1 MAPPE
6 QSSDSLAVL
15 EDKIRRTV
23 ELVTQLR
30 RERDAALASAG
41 DSAALKTHLS
51 ELTREVETLRADR
64 DTVRGRIGKL
74 LEQIDSL
81 SAP

>member
-1 MAPPE
+1 MAPQE
-6 QSSDSLAVL
+6 ESSDSLAVL
-15 EDKIRRTV
+15 EDKIRRAV
-23 ELVTQLR
+23 ELVAQLR

-41 DSAALKTHLS
+41 DSSSLRTELS
-51 ELTREVETLRADR
+51 EVRREVEALRADR
-64 DTVRGRIGKL
+64 DTVRSRIGKL